1 MFIYA
6 LFGLIE
12 ILKRWFFLFFL
23 LSNFLVVWLTCI
35 WTFCLGFLWKK
46 VKSRVFFFFCAFN
59 SLNEKIQYFR
69 FWFLRLQ
76 NRYKSCLFS
85 RLSFTDAT
93 LTHWFGSCF
102 LLLAFLGCVMWNTLL
117 VWDRFEGLGLWVY
130 LEKWSDFSMIFPP
143 PPLCNHACAPSPPL
157 HTQLHLSNASE

>member
-1 MFIYA
+1 MAYMY
-6 LFGLIE
+6 LN
-12 ILKRWFFLFFL
+12 FL
-23 LSNFLVVWLTCI
+23 LGFFVKKGQITCFL
-35 WTFCLGFLWKK
+35 
-46 VKSRVFFFFCAFN
+46 FFCAFN